1 MIVNNLIIYNNNISN
16 NMFKWDGTDVT
27 NIISCSNVYEAKYG
41 KYKYWVITHEQ
52 KTEICIVR
60 NSKNTLAC
68 LIDELKPVFEL
79 YKIGTHWYKQGAKI
93 KILLKCSKTE
103 DGTIKEELTL
113 KDIKQYDD
121 AFKSKIQNIFA
132 FRELLGITCSYSS
145 SIIVRNSMVP
155 VSFYEPNMLTEDKK
169 IIPFT
174 IIEKWFANSSI
185 DEVVQRL
192 CKINTLNGLVTVLH
206 TLRTKIEDVI
216 VRTDSRNIGYKDC
229 IMNRITER
237 LQTSLK

>member
-1 MIVNNLIIYNNNISN
+1 
-16 NMFKWDGTDVT
+16 MFKWDGTDVT
-27 NIISCSNVYEAKYG
+27 DLISRSNVYEAKHE
-41 KYKYWVITHEQ
+41 KYKYWVITHDQ
-52 KTEICIVR
+52 QTEMCMIR
-60 NSKNTLAC
+60 NSKNTLPC
-68 LIDELKPVFEL
+68 LIDELKSMFKL
-79 YKIGTHWYKQGAKI
+79 YKIGTHWYKQGSKF

-103 DGTIKEELTL
+103 DGSIKEELTL

-121 AFKSKIQNIFA
+121 NFKLQIQNIFA

-145 SIIVRNSMVP
+145 SIIVRDSMIP

-174 IIEKWFANSSI
+174 ILEKWFTDSSI

-192 CKINTLNGLVTVLH
+192 CKINSLNDLVNTLH
-206 TLRTKIEDVI
+206 ILRTNIEEVI
-216 VRTDSRNIGYKDC
+216 LRTDSKNIGYKDC

-237 LQTSLK
+237 LQTSLSLK